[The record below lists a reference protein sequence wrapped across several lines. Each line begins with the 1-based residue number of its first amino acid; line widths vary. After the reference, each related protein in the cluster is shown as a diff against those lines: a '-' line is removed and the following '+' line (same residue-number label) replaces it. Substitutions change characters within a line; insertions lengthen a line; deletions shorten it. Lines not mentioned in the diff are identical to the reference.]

1 MIVAINQAFFRDPTG
16 RDMPG
21 NRRCWARTI
30 RRSRRTR
37 RVLAK
42 RRSGPTRLLAA
53 IDGVSTIE
61 FALIGSMLA
70 TLAVGMLDFGMAF
83 WQQMEVGN
91 AARAGAEYAAVHG
104 WGADGSAI
112 TTAATSATSLGA
124 LTASPSQVC
133 GCPDA
138 NSGVTLT
145 GQSPPC
151 TTPCSNGGTL
161 SAYISV
167 STQASYALIV
177 PFPGV
182 SSPISLTATAVA
194 RM

>member
-1 MIVAINQAFFRDPTG
+1 MSRWNS
-16 RDMPG
+16 
-21 NRRCWARTI
+21 TI
-30 RRSRRTR
+30 RLRGTHGS
-37 RVLAK
+37 AAI
-42 RRSGPTRLLAA
+42 GILAA
-53 IDGVSTIE
+53 VEGVSTIE

-70 TLAVGMLDFGMAF
+70 LLAVGMLDFGMAL
-83 WQQMEVGN
+83 WRQMEVGN
-91 AARAGAEYAAVHG
+91 AARAGAEYGAVHG

-112 TTAATSATSLGA
+112 TTAATSAANLGA

-138 NSGVTLT
+138 SSGLILT
-145 GQSPPC
+145 AQSPPC
-151 TTPCSNGGTL
+151 TTVCSNGASP

-167 STQASYALIV
+167 STNFSYALIV

-182 SSPISLTATAVA
+182 SSPISLSATAVA